1 MYEIKITNG
10 KLDKLSIVGDLN
22 TICAEVISSIG
33 IVWDKIKEHDKKA
46 ANVFKTIVTAAFKD
60 DVMFCES
67 KDDEDDALLKMLQ
80 ARIKE
85 FDE

>member
-10 KLDKLSIVGDLN
+10 ELNKLSIVGDLS

-33 IVWDKIKEHDKKA
+33 IVWNKIKENDKNA
-46 ANVFKTIVTAAFKD
+46 ANVFKKIITTAFKN

-67 KDDEDDALLKMLQ
+67 KDDGDDALLKMLQ
-80 ARIKE
+80 ALIEE